1 MSDTNT
7 RAKVQEQP
15 AQQQGE
21 NQDKD
26 QDLELALP
34 LASVIATS
42 TMIPKPSTRICT
54 LVGCVLFLVF
64 GGIFVGALIDY
75 ISTPREKSWSQLPD
89 LTVVDHKPKASPTS
103 DVDLIYMVVF
113 GVLAFTTALV
123 FPLIY
128 MAVRSRR
135 KALFHMQEL
144 VDNGQALTIFA
155 GDLQWT
161 SYVQSEWGPSGR
173 QVARAS
179 WPLIICAAI
188 IVAPICMVIIKVK
201 DMTYASRNQGEE
213 SMSWGMAAAIGCP
226 SGAALAIL
234 FGLLRRWLIVAKRR
248 QLYRA
253 KWPLVLCQGGAT
265 FAGLFVG
272 PGYNS
277 CFGGTQTIKVS
288 KISMVDGFYA
298 LTIDWFQAGK
308 NNQESKSF
316 RAPVPKDKLE
326 LVDRQLRDWPLFHY
340 KGIVA

>member
-34 LASVIATS
+34 VASVIATS
-42 TMIPKPSTRICT
+42 TMIPKPSTLIFT

-161 SYVQSEWGPSGR
+161 SY
-173 QVARAS
+173 
-179 WPLIICAAI
+179 
-188 IVAPICMVIIKVK
+188 
-201 DMTYASRNQGEE
+201 
-213 SMSWGMAAAIGCP
+213 
-226 SGAALAIL
+226 
-234 FGLLRRWLIVAKRR
+234 
-248 QLYRA
+248 
-253 KWPLVLCQGGAT
+253 
-265 FAGLFVG
+265 
-272 PGYNS
+272 
-277 CFGGTQTIKVS
+277 
-288 KISMVDGFYA
+288 ISMVDGFYA

-316 RAPVPKDKLE
+316 RVPVPKDKLE